1 MTPPACDCE
10 PNHNDYGTSLYSKSL
25 FRELFPEFGNEQEK
39 AATHIWSRIISR
51 CGNDPDLPHIKRIVD
66 YGCGEGT
73 FLTELAKAGSNKNL
87 TYIGLDCSAEAINL
101 ANAKPKPEN
110 VRFLEC
116 NPCPNY
122 ALRSITNP
130 SSDENS
136 GVDQPAWSE
145 TALLVMSHTWF
156 HFDQQCLTKTIL
168 DLRPALL
175 LVDIYSTWDW
185 VVNKL
190 KETGE
195 WQEHGKL
202 HPEDQCTYWL
212 RSELDNDKK
221 NSLWRGLWKDDR
233 ATGEPNW
240 VFRTKQSAVTTIELF
255 GGVERKAEH
264 LNTPEKVL
272 IEART
277 SGMLVDVRAPDT
289 GTEREAAY
297 VRQRVLPHRTGWGMM
312 DCHVLVARSRLAE
325 IFNDAYFSVIR
336 ESIYET
342 ALGGEGRSRISK
354 MIQLFDDPNTGKTT
368 ESHSGGA
375 PGEVATI
382 SGSREALV
390 TIPFD
395 PSLLFGRIVPLFKEL
410 PREISKHPLLIEHP
424 NRVQIQYPSA
434 NGLFQTCFSRSSSVQ
449 AFATQWASDYE
460 LTEVDRAIQE
470 LEVRVLGLN
479 EINDAKSRNDGAVE
493 RKPGCWRDEQDDPSY
508 FMLPIYYGS
517 LPMFCLA
524 LKFPQPFDP
533 ATTSFDVYYST
544 LKSLHDDIHV
554 LLSEEKVR
562 LSIIRPWIEA
572 CLRHRDW
579 PAFHCQ
585 KGVAFK
591 IEAMEEHL
599 FGHLK
604 TNSDPAPLDYS
615 LDPWTDSLMRT
626 GGVLGRH
633 WKSWV
638 LGLPSFPIK
647 DMAAVKAMNK
657 NLWGIW
663 EKEKNIALLNPA
675 LRISLWFQEGNFFED
690 GQDGENSHDDF
701 ICDLHLGR
709 LRRMFQNIGFKD
721 ESPDNDNNSWI
732 ERAAQYLRDGV
743 NDEGSV
749 RRYFGAATTSHFLF
763 NWLCDRIQEIHTL
776 SSACSISPPCPSKG
790 DPNCPRHK
798 GPFLALKSVFC
809 KSRANKGEQV
819 RFSLHRLFHV
829 LDAARFVKNGSC
841 GNIEPPDIKAL
852 TDNLYLPKQFGA
864 KFWSLRDPTI
874 LLGEFVQ
881 CLAKMEILQ
890 AVNLLSA
897 AVNCGSTCLVAEISL
912 SVALKRQ
919 MGGNEADRLRVIADE
934 LVECGVLRF
943 EFEEPTTT
951 ISIQCAIG
959 QDGDITS

>member
-10 PNHNDYGTSLYSKSL
+10 PNQIDYGTSLYSQSL
-25 FRELFPEFGNEQEK
+25 FTELFPEFEDEQKK
-39 AATHIWSRIISR
+39 AAMRIWSRIISR
-51 CGNDPDLPHIKRIVD
+51 CGSDPDLPHIKRIVD

-73 FLTELAKAGSNKNL
+73 FLAELAKAGSNENL
-87 TYIGLDCSAEAINL
+87 TYIGLDCSAAAINI
-101 ANAKPKPEN
+101 ANTKSDLGN
-110 VRFLEC
+110 VRFLAC
-116 NPCPNY
+116 NPCPDK
-122 ALRSITNP
+122 ALKSITDP

-136 GVDQPAWSE
+136 GDDRAAWSE

-168 DLRPALL
+168 ELRPALL

-190 KETGE
+190 KKDGE

-202 HPEDQCTYWL
+202 HPENQCTYWL
-212 RSELDNDKK
+212 RSQLADDKK

-233 ATGEPNW
+233 ATGKPDW
-240 VFRTKQSAVTTIELF
+240 VFQTRQSAVTTIELF
-255 GGVERKAEH
+255 GGVECKAEH
-264 LNTPEKVL
+264 LNTPQKIL

-289 GTEREAAY
+289 VMEREAAY

-325 IFNDAYFSVIR
+325 ILNDAYFSIIR

-354 MIQLFDDPNTGKTT
+354 MIQLFDDPNTEMTT
-368 ESHSGGA
+368 EYHSGDA
-375 PGEVATI
+375 SSEEATI

-390 TIPFD
+390 ILPFD
-395 PSLLFGRIVPLFKEL
+395 PSLVFGRIVPLFNGL
-410 PREISKHPLLIEHP
+410 RREISEHPLLIEHP

-460 LTEVDRAIQE
+460 LTEVDRAIE
-470 LEVRVLGLN
+470 ALEVGVLGLN
-479 EINDAKSRNDGAVE
+479 ENDDAKGQNDGAVK
-493 RKPGCWRDEQDDPSY
+493 RKRGCWRDEQDYPSY

-517 LPMFCLA
+517 LPLFCLA

-579 PAFHCQ
+579 PALHCH
-585 KGVAFK
+585 KGIAFK
-591 IEAMEEHL
+591 LEAMEEHL

-604 TNSDPAPLDYS
+604 TNSDPDPLEYS

-626 GGVLGRH
+626 GGVLGRN

-647 DMAAVKAMNK
+647 DMASVKAMNK
-657 NLWGIW
+657 NLWSIW
-663 EKEKNIALLNPA
+663 EKEKSIALMDPA
-675 LRISLWFQEGNFFED
+675 LRISMWFEEGKFFED
-690 GQDGENSHDDF
+690 KAHDKYSTEE
-701 ICDLHLGR
+701 HLPR
-709 LRRMFQNIGFKD
+709 LERMFSLFGYKNAN
-721 ESPDNDNNSWI
+721 ENNWVCEAAKRL
-732 ERAAQYLRDGV
+732 ERETRDSSS
-743 NDEGSV
+743 SV
-749 RRYFGAATTSHFLF
+749 ARYFGEENAQHFLF
-763 NWLCDRIQEIHTL
+763 SFLIRQLKVIGSGDLNSAEISFTT
-776 SSACSISPPCPSKG
+776 
-790 DPNCPRHK
+790 
-798 GPFLALKSVFC
+798 LKSTFC
-809 KSRANKGEQV
+809 KTNANSGGAIRFGVSRLYHYIN
-819 RFSLHRLFHV
+819 
-829 LDAARFVKNGSC
+829 AARERPQKGVAGRLDPEGLNELDTAPE
-841 GNIEPPDIKAL
+841 IES
-852 TDNLYLPKQFGA
+852 
-864 KFWSLRDPTI
+864 KFWCSEDPTLCI
-874 LLGEFVQ
+874 AEFVH
-881 CLAKMEILQ
+881 CLAKMGIPGDPNVSIL
-890 AVNLLSA
+890 
-897 AVNCGSTCLVAEISL
+897 E
-912 SVALKRQ
+912 SVAIATTKSTERDVVSIKLNINIILSENR
-919 MGGNEADRLRVIADE
+919 GGEEKHQLDRFASEIRKICNLESIHDTKSILISFMVDSHGNFSR
-934 LVECGVLRF
+934 LT
-943 EFEEPTTT
+943 EP
-951 ISIQCAIG
+951 
-959 QDGDITS
+959 